1 MNLNTILTMV
11 LLLGFV
17 WGGFAF
23 TLRLAVKKNEEKKR
37 LSGDNDG

>member
-1 MNLNTILTMV
+1 MEFNTILTMV

-23 TLRLAVKKNEEKKR
+23 TLRLAIKKNEEKKR
-37 LSGDNDG
+37 LSDDKDD

>member
-1 MNLNTILTMV
+1 MNPNTIITMV

-37 LSGDNDG
+37 LSGDGDG

>member
-1 MNLNTILTMV
+1 MELNTILTMI

-23 TLRLAVKKNEEKKR
+23 TLRMAVKKNEEKKR
-37 LSGDNDG
+37 LSGDGDG

>member
-1 MNLNTILTMV
+1 MEINTILTMV

-23 TLRLAVKKNEEKKR
+23 TLRLAMKKNEEKKR
-37 LSGDNDG
+37 LSGDTDG

>member
-1 MNLNTILTMV
+1 MELNTLITMI

-23 TLRLAVKKNEEKKR
+23 TLRLAIKKNEEKKR
-37 LSGDNDG
+37 LGSDSDG

>member
-1 MNLNTILTMV
+1 MELNTILTMV

-23 TLRLAVKKNEEKKR
+23 TLRLVVKKNEEKKR
-37 LSGDNDG
+37 LSDDGDE

>member
-1 MNLNTILTMV
+1 MELSTILTMV

-23 TLRLAVKKNEEKKR
+23 TLRLAIKKNKEKKL
-37 LSGDNDG
+37 LSGDADD

>member
-1 MNLNTILTMV
+1 METNTILTMV

-17 WGGFAF
+17 WGGFAY

-37 LSGDNDG
+37 LDGDGDA